1 MSRRPTHNI
10 NTVPAPYT
18 TTPFSNYTNCTIA
31 QTQSGSIDQSR
42 HFFEEHL
49 TNKILNSKT
58 LTAEEKV
65 KFLKIIG
72 GM

>member
-31 QTQSGSIDQSR
+31 QTQSGNIDQSR
-42 HFFEEHL
+42 HEYETYL
-49 TNKILNSKT
+49 ATKILNSKT
-58 LTAEEKV
+58 LTASEKV
-65 KFLKIIG
+65 KFLKLLG
-72 GM
+72 GW